1 MAMGNSKARNI
12 GFLVVSTTLGA
23 IGQLLFKYSLQQL
36 AATYIFALWMSA
48 GIIAYLASTVVY
60 FYVLSRVHLSLA
72 YTIGGMGYV
81 IAIVL
86 AAVVLGEP
94 VSALRWAGILV
105 ITLGVV
111 LIGLS

>member
-1 MAMGNSKARNI
+1 M
-12 GFLVVSTTLGA
+12 
-23 IGQLLFKYSLQQL
+23 
-36 AATYIFALWMSA
+36 
-48 GIIAYLASTVVY
+48 
-60 FYVLSRVHLSLA
+60 SRVHLSWA

>member
-1 MAMGNSKARNI
+1 MFSIHDTHATNHDL
-12 GFLVVSTTLGA
+12 FLPPLLPEWLAVGLLAYGIST
-23 IGQLLFKYSLQQL
+23 I
-36 AATYIFALWMSA
+36 
-48 GIIAYLASTVVY
+48 VY
-60 FYVLSRVHLSLA
+60 FYVLSRVHLSWA